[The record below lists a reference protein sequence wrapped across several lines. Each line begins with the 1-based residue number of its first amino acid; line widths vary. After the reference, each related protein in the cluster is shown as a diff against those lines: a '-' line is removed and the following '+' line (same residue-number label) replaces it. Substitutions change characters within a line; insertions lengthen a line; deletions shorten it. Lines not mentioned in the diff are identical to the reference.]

1 MVEGKQQW
9 IGFYEKSR
17 KLAAVDYA
25 HAVFKYN
32 GKERGARQIEGAKY
46 IRQSE
51 ETTIVRRWEA
61 R

>member
-1 MVEGKQQW
+1 M
-9 IGFYEKSR
+9 
-17 KLAAVDYA
+17 DYA